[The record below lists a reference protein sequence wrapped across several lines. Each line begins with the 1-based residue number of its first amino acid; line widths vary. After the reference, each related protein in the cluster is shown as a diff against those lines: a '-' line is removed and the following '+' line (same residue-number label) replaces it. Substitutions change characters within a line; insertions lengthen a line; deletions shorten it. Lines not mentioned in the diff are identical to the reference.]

1 MSGECHQTDNILC
14 KHARATRT
22 YYVDLDERLPAGVT
36 ASSPAAESEDETLEI
51 ELIEVISEDT
61 TVGTADC
68 SVNLLDGRAIVI
80 QVSGGT
86 ATPDESETILTVSW
100 EQSDGDND
108 AVDCRLMIGG
118 SSGS

>member
-1 MSGECHQTDNILC
+1 MSGECHQTDNVLC

-22 YYVDLDERLPAGVT
+22 YYVNLDERLPAGVT
-36 ASSPAAESEDETLEI
+36 VSSPAAESEDETLEV
-51 ELIEVISEDT
+51 ESIEVISEDT
-61 TVGTADC
+61 TIDTGDC
-68 SVNLLDGRAIVI
+68 SVSLLDGRAIVV

-86 ATPDESETILTVSW
+86 ATTDDSETILTVSW
-100 EQSDGDND
+100 AQSDGDED